1 MKRAFLSLP
10 GPMAVKVILAAIIL
24 LIAITAL
31 FFIYDWMGSHLL
43 DTGGGIG

>member
-10 GPMAVKVILAAIIL
+10 GPMPVKAILAAVIVVV
-24 LIAITAL
+24 AVVAL
-31 FFIYDWMGSHLL
+31 FFIYDWMGSNLL